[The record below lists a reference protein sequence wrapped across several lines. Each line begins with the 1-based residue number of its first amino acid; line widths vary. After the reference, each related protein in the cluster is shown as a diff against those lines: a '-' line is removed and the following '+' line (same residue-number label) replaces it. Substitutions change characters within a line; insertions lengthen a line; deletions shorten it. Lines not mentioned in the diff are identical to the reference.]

1 MKVCTKCEIGKDLSE
16 FNKGRGS
23 CKLCVKEYDRVRY
36 LNNIEKY
43 RKYSRDRYLEN
54 PEYLK
59 TWNKMNKDK
68 IDITAKKWR
77 DENKEKSVQYTL
89 KWRSKN
95 VDKYNQYMVN
105 KRNSDP
111 IFKLSFNV
119 RKRIGKFLKTNNLKK
134 NNKTFDIVELS
145 PIELKSYLEKKFTE
159 GMSWD
164 NYGEWHIDHIK
175 PLSSAT
181 NEGEVYKLCH
191 YNNLQP
197 LWAEDNIKKSNKIL
211 INN

>member
-1 MKVCTKCEIGKDLSE
+1 MKVCSKCGIEKETTD
-16 FNKGRGS
+16 FTKGRGS
-23 CKLCVKEYDRVRY
+23 CKLCVKEYDRIKY

-43 RKYSRDRYLEN
+43 RKYSKDFYNKN

-59 TWNKMNKDK
+59 AWNKENREKTN
-68 IDITAKKWR
+68 IASKKWR
-77 DENKEKSVQYTL
+77 DENREKSVQSAL

-105 KRNSDP
+105 RRNSDP

-119 RKRIGKFLKTNNLKK
+119 RKRIGKFLKINNLNKT
-134 NNKTFDIVELS
+134 NKTFDIVGLS
-145 PIELKSYLEKKFTE
+145 PIELKTYLEKKFIE

-164 NYGEWHIDHIK
+164 NYGKWHIDHII

-181 NEGEVYKLCH
+181 NEDEVYKLCH
-191 YNNLQP
+191 YTNLQP
-197 LWAEDNIKKSNKIL
+197 LWAEDNIKKGNKIL
-211 INN
+211 INK

>member
-1 MKVCTKCEIGKDLSE
+1 MKVCTKCKIEKELTE
-16 FNKGRGS
+16 FSKGRGS
-23 CKLCVKEYDRVRY
+23 CKLCVKEYDRVKY

-43 RKYSRDRYLEN
+43 RKYSRDRYSEN
-54 PEYLK
+54 PEYVK
-59 TWNKMNKDK
+59 TWNKINKDK

-95 VDKYNQYMVN
+95 VDKYNRYMVN

-145 PIELKSYLEKKFTE
+145 PIELKGYLEKKFIE

-164 NYGEWHIDHIK
+164 NYGEWHIDHII

-181 NEGEVYKLCH
+181 NEDEVYKLCH
-191 YNNLQP
+191 YTNLQP

>member
-1 MKVCTKCEIGKDLSE
+1 MEKKCSKCNIEKENCE

-23 CKLCVKEYDRVRY
+23 CKLCVKEYDRIKY

-43 RKYSRDRYLEN
+43 RKYSQDRYNNN
-54 PEYLK
+54 PEYIK
-59 TWNKMNKDK
+59 TWNKENNDK
-68 IDITAKKWR
+68 VNISSK
-77 DENKEKSVQYTL
+77 

-111 IFKLSFNV
+111 IFKISFNV
-119 RKRIGKFLKTNNLKK
+119 RKRIGKFLKINNLTK
-134 NNKTFDIVELS
+134 NNRTFDIVGCTPEF
-145 PIELKSYLEKKFTE
+145 LKEHLEFRFTN

-164 NYGEWHIDHIK
+164 NYGKWHIDHII
-175 PLSSAT
+175 PLSSAK
-181 NEGEVYKLCH
+181 NEDEVYKLCH
-191 YNNLQP
+191 YTNLQP

-211 INN
+211 INK